1 MANSSVSSGPAS
13 SSLPSSSLPS
23 LEPLLEELTHLV
35 ARERHCEA
43 EIEAIKARRS
53 EIAELLD
60 HLVEAGEAEEQLT
73 WNDCK
78 ITRRTRKSYTYPD
91 YITEQREQLKASER
105 LSLALGEASITLK
118 HFWEVRGA

>member
-1 MANSSVSSGPAS
+1 MANSSVSSGLAS

-23 LEPLLEELTHLV
+23 LEPLLEELTSL
-35 ARERHCEA
+35 AASEK
-43 EIEAIKARRS
+43 AIQARRQ
-53 EIAELLD
+53 ELLD
-60 HLVEAGEAEEQLT
+60 LLDQLVEAGEAEEQLT